1 MDVQLQARILRV
13 LQEKTFRR
21 VGGTLDIE
29 TDVRILSATNINL
42 SQRISEGKFRDDLY
56 HRISRVVITVPALR
70 DRQDDIAGMASLF
83 FERAF
88 HNRGK
93 HYEGMSEDA
102 EFLLGSYSWP
112 GNVRELLNVVERTAL
127 LWNKEGKVCAEDIS
141 LGIAGSGPVPPTPPK
156 KRFEYNEGYQPGVS
170 MSITDYS
177 SDSQNYTV
185 MKKKWSEQFEKEYL
199 INLLNRTQGN
209 VTLAAKESGIDR
221 SNFLRLLRRHGI
233 NAQSYRN
240 SRSLKAVA

>member
-1 MDVQLQARILRV
+1 
-13 LQEKTFRR
+13 
-21 VGGTLDIE
+21 
-29 TDVRILSATNINL
+29 
-42 SQRISEGKFRDDLY
+42 
-56 HRISRVVITVPALR
+56 
-70 DRQDDIAGMASLF
+70 
-83 FERAF
+83 
-88 HNRGK
+88 
-93 HYEGMSEDA
+93 
-102 EFLLGSYSWP
+102 
-112 GNVRELLNVVERTAL
+112 
-127 LWNKEGKVCAEDIS
+127 
-141 LGIAGSGPVPPTPPK
+141 
-156 KRFEYNEGYQPGVS
+156 